1 MPSVIKSA
9 KSHTTAARQLSE
21 LSLAVP
27 QVVSHRLTRFAL
39 AGAAPKASDRRE
51 FRAMVAEKQQAFVE
65 SWWAM
70 GLETLRQQ
78 QHLALAMSSGLSPRG
93 AANPLAA
100 GQRVLAQ
107 MVDGPMRVAHQGLK
121 PVHQKAVANAKRLGR
136 SKRR

>member
-1 MPSVIKSA
+1 MPSVSKSA

-27 QVVSHRLTRFAL
+27 QVLSHRLTRFAL

-78 QHLALAMSSGLSPRG
+78 QHLALALSSGLSPR
-93 AANPLAA
+93 AAVNPLAA
-100 GQRVLAQ
+100 AAQ
-107 MVDGPMRVAHQGLK
+107 QA
-121 PVHQKAVANAKRLGR
+121 RLSLRPLRAGR
-136 SKRR
+136 SGWPPCSPPPSAGR